1 MVPTKSAVV
10 RGSSSV
16 VERLPS
22 KQDVAS
28 SSLVSRSTFPVIR
41 AIARHASGEF
51 PLRAAPGE
59 PPAGPADRAHA
70 PNRERA
76 HLPRQGQAVEGGPGN
91 EPGVR
96 IE

>member
-28 SSLVSRSTFPVIR
+28 SSLVSRSTFH
-41 AIARHASGEF
+41 RHQVPCLAHERTC

-59 PPAGPADRAHA
+59 PPAGPADRTHT
-70 PNRERA
+70 PDRERA
-76 HLPRQGQAVEGGPGN
+76 NLPRQGQAVEGGPGN